1 MVFALI
7 DPTSYHTH
15 SSDLDATFTR
25 VATGP
30 EVSRATRTA
39 HGSSTSVN
47 TSAAPD
53 RCRT

>member
-25 VATGP
+25 VATARRSAGRLGP
-30 EVSRATRTA
+30 RTGHRRA
-39 HGSSTSVN
+39 
-47 TSAAPD
+47 
-53 RCRT
+53 